1 MNFCSDNVAGVSPE
15 IMQALVEANNG
26 PAMPYGDDEIT
37 QRVIARLRDLFET
50 NAEILF
56 MSTGSSANAL
66 ALATMTPPYGSVYCH
81 LNSHVNVDECGAPE
95 FFTGGAK
102 LVPVPGRDGKMTPE
116 ALENAITGTGVVHH
130 TQPAAVSVT
139 QVTEA
144 GTLYTLDEL
153 AAIAKICRTHR
164 LKLHMDGSRFANAV
178 EALGCSLADASHRI
192 GVDALSFGATKNGAL
207 CAEAILFFDLE
218 LAREAGY
225 RRKRAGHLFSKLRF
239 LSAQFDA
246 YLEGDLWRRNAQ
258 HANATAARMSE
269 GLAAL
274 DGVDFEFLVQ
284 ANELFV
290 RLPVAMI
297 EGLLEEGFM
306 FHRWEPE
313 GTLVRLVTAF
323 DTNLAHVDAFLA
335 EARRLAA

>member
-1 MNFCSDNVAGVSPE
+1 MNFCSDNVAGASPE
-15 IMQALVEANNG
+15 IIRALSDANSG

-37 QRVIARLRDLFET
+37 QRVIARLRDLFEAD
-50 NAEILF
+50 AEILF

-66 ALATMTPPYGSVYCH
+66 ALATMTPPYGAIYCH
-81 LNSHVNVDECGAPE
+81 PDSHVNTDECGAPE
-95 FFTGGAK
+95 FFAGGAK
-102 LVPVPGRDGKMTPE
+102 LVPVPGCDGKMTAE
-116 ALENAITGTGVVHH
+116 ALEHVITGAGVVHH
-130 TQPAAVSVT
+130 MQPAAVSVT

-153 AAIAKICRTHR
+153 AAIAEICRTHR
-164 LKLHMDGSRFANAV
+164 LKLHMDGARFANAV
-178 EALGCSLADASHRI
+178 EALGCSPADASHRI

-207 CAEAILFFDLE
+207 CAEAILFFDRKLS
-218 LAREAGY
+218 REAGY
-225 RRKRAGHLFSKLRF
+225 RRKRAGHLISKLRF

-246 YLEGDLWRRNAQ
+246 YLEGDLWLRNAH
-258 HANATAARMSE
+258 HANATAARMAE

-274 DGVDFEFLVQ
+274 DGVTFEFLVQ

-297 EGLLEEGFM
+297 EGLLAGGFL

-323 DTNLAHVDAFLA
+323 DTDPAHVDAFLA
-335 EARRLAA
+335 AARRLAA